1 MSLTKMI
8 MMKTKTNHTYLITD
22 TTNTPPNTKLTLIGV
37 PNPIL
42 IGVPNPILIGVPN
55 PILIG
60 VPNLEGLTL
69 WTWNTW
75 TIRMTYRN
83 Q

>member
-55 PILIG
+55 
-60 VPNLEGLTL
+60 LEGLTL